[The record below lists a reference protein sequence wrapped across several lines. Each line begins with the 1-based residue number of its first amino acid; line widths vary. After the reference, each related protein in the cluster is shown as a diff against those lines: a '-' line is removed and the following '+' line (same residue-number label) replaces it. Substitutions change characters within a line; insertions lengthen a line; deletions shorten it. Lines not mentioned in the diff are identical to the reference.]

1 MTRRENSPV
10 RGVSFASKLMSEHC
24 EVLEDQAR
32 LWLRFYYCCCDVV
45 IEQLYESRAIVF
57 FGTGYSG
64 VQVLYV
70 FTE

>member
-1 MTRRENSPV
+1 
-10 RGVSFASKLMSEHC
+10 MSEHC

-32 LWLRFYYCCCDVV
+32 FWLRFYYCCCDVV